1 MNERDR
7 LIISEFKKR
16 LIARLEKHIKRL
28 IVFGSKARGESRED
42 SDIDIVVLIDN
53 KTPEMEKSL
62 EDIAYQVMWDYD
74 FKPIISLK
82 VFAESDYNNALK
94 KGFSFYQHVEKE
106 GVLV

>member
-7 LIISEFKKR
+7 LIISELKKR
-16 LIARLEKHIKRL
+16 LTARLAKHIKRL
-28 IVFGSKARGESRED
+28 IVFGSKARGESSAD
-42 SDIDIVVLIDN
+42 SDLDIVVLIDN
-53 KTPEMEKSL
+53 KTPEMEKTL
-62 EDIAYQVMWDYD
+62 EDITYQVMWDYD
-74 FKPIISLK
+74 FKPVISLK

>member
-7 LIISEFKKR
+7 LIIAEFKKR
-16 LIARLEKHIKRL
+16 LTASLAEHIKRL

-42 SDIDIVVLIDN
+42 SDLDIVVLIDN
-53 KTPEMEKSL
+53 KTSEMEKSL
-62 EDIAYQVMWDYD
+62 EDITYQVMWDYD

-82 VFAESDYNNALK
+82 VFAESDYNTALK